1 MRNLSFWKF
10 LSFFHSPERKE
21 EAGHVNIKRAKN
33 PSRGTTHALREKK
46 KYWSRRSSGGGND
59 NLLQYSCLKNP
70 MDRGI
75 WRATAQRVAKSQAW
89 LSKQIYFRVF
99 LRFPMNGYFGC
110 LLFFYTFKKCCGG
123 HLSNMPLLFSHSVV
137 SGFYVISIDCSP
149 PSSSVHAVFSSLE
162 LLECVAISFSRGSS
176 WTSNQTCISYIG
188 KWILYDWATRD
199 PKESYAQMQDL
210 F

>member
-1 MRNLSFWKF
+1 
-10 LSFFHSPERKE
+10 
-21 EAGHVNIKRAKN
+21 
-33 PSRGTTHALREKK
+33 
-46 KYWSRRSSGGGND
+46 
-59 NLLQYSCLKNP
+59 

-149 PSSSVHAVFSSLE
+149 PSSSVHAVFQALNYWSVLPFPSPGDLPGPAIKPVSPTLASGFFMTE
-162 LLECVAISFSRGSS
+162 LLGILRNLMHKCKICSRTALFSRN
-176 WTSNQTCISYIG
+176 TM
-188 KWILYDWATRD
+188 WITQIFLVVTL
-199 PKESYAQMQDL
+199 KTKTKQMQL
-210 F
+210 ILIMHFI